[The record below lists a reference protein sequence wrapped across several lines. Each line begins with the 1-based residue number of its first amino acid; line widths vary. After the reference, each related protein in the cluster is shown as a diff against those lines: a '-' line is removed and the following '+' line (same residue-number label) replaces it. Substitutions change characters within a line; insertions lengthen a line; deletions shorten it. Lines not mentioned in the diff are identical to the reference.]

1 MLAGALGKLRA
12 RRLVDDHVVRAD
24 GAAPASARRIE
35 GVQALVLQGQISLI
49 VDKAAGHGRSPRC
62 PRGHRRR

>member
-1 MLAGALGKLRA
+1 MLARALGKLRA

-35 GVQALVLQGQISLI
+35 GAQGKHS
-49 VDKAAGHGRSPRC
+49 RC
-62 PRGHRRR
+62 RPGDGLRGCVGGLSEVA